1 VYKKELVDFPQQIIA
16 LLDENYSALE
26 PGLRRT
32 LAKALIL
39 MRNRDLLSPTTYVD
53 PPTTNHPSLC
63 LVGLSFG

>member
-1 VYKKELVDFPQQIIA
+1 MYKKELVDFPQQIIA

-53 PPTTNHPSLC
+53 PPTNHLSLC
-63 LVGLSFG
+63 LVALSLG